1 MNTVLDKEDILVH
14 AAEFIKGGLKMIP
27 LTMNWVS
34 ASSAFFFFFADQLYF
49 ATLKVSIR
57 PKSTPDTHYFCIDDQ
72 LVYRNFYSDF
82 GPLNL
87 AMLYRYCHKL
97 NRKLKVKRSIPLWHK
112 TCDSISIV
120 NDAPLLQHV
129 LWQKYLGCHEENLNE
144 GGGQCGLCTW
154 FSCCRSVICI
164 FISDPRGLHLNTVS
178 LRTSIGHDF
187 RLDFMP
193 SA

>member
-1 MNTVLDKEDILVH
+1 
-14 AAEFIKGGLKMIP
+14 
-27 LTMNWVS
+27 MNWVS

-97 NRKLKVKRSIPLWHK
+97 NRKLKVKSPSLCGTALRLNLNCKWCLFIA
-112 TCDSISIV
+112 TC
-120 NDAPLLQHV
+120 V
-129 LWQKYLGCHEENLNE
+129 LAKYLGCHEENLNE
-144 GGGQCGLCTW
+144 GGEQCGLCTW

>member
-97 NRKLKVKRSIPLWHK
+97 NRKLKVKRSIFL
-112 TCDSISIV
+112 
-120 NDAPLLQHV
+120 
-129 LWQKYLGCHEENLNE
+129 CHIPATQSEL
-144 GGGQCGLCTW
+144 
-154 FSCCRSVICI
+154 
-164 FISDPRGLHLNTVS
+164 
-178 LRTSIGHDF
+178 
-187 RLDFMP
+187 
-193 SA
+193 

>member
-14 AAEFIKGGLKMIP
+14 AAEFIKGGLNDHFDDGLSFSII
-27 LTMNWVS
+27 S
-34 ASSAFFFFFADQLYF
+34 IFFPFADQLYF

-97 NRKLKVKRSIPLWHK
+97 NRKLKVKRLCPSLCA
-112 TCDSISIV
+112 T
-120 NDAPLLQHV
+120 ALR
-129 LWQKYLGCHEENLNE
+129 LNFN
-144 GGGQCGLCTW
+144 CK
-154 FSCCRSVICI
+154 
-164 FISDPRGLHLNTVS
+164 
-178 LRTSIGHDF
+178 
-187 RLDFMP
+187 
-193 SA
+193 

>member
-14 AAEFIKGGLKMIP
+14 AAEFIKGGLENTLAMK
-27 LTMNWVS
+27 LFS
-34 ASSAFFFFFADQLYF
+34 ASSAFLFFADQLYF

-97 NRKLKVKRSIPLWHK
+97 NRKLKVK
-112 TCDSISIV
+112 
-120 NDAPLLQHV
+120 LLS
-129 LWQKYLGCHEENLNE
+129 LSMCHSPATQSQL
-144 GGGQCGLCTW
+144 
-154 FSCCRSVICI
+154 
-164 FISDPRGLHLNTVS
+164 
-178 LRTSIGHDF
+178 
-187 RLDFMP
+187 
-193 SA
+193 